1 MKNIVKKIY
10 AVLAIIALG
19 VTMSSC
25 SDWLNYT
32 PKDKQSEEQQF
43 ATKSGIYAAVN
54 GIYNQMSTSDLY
66 GKNLSYEFIDIL
78 GQRYEVNQTDET
90 GYAKYCRAL
99 VAYDY
104 TESTVESTI
113 AAIWSKAYH
122 VIMNINVV
130 LKNLDADQAADGSH
144 VLTEDDYKMLRGE
157 MLACRA
163 MLHFD
168 MLRLFGPA
176 CTLSPEGRGIPYN
189 ESTDTQILP
198 ILTVS
203 DVLNN
208 YIIRDI
214 EDAKT
219 LLAATDPVIE
229 FGPRAEYGEDSDD
242 NSKRYRQLRLN
253 YYAVTLLAARAYQW
267 GGNNAE
273 AYNNAIALVEDANV
287 QKYFP
292 PVDAGTLLGNTTTPD
307 RMFTTECLFGFY
319 NDDRGLIYDYHFGQ
333 ENSGRSL
340 LVPRA
345 GYVDEQLFSGADVGD
360 YRYQSQWENGTTLD
374 GDATK
379 RFLKYKD
386 IADENRDVVSGS
398 TSDENEILKAQK
410 FYGTFCSAMKLSEAY
425 YIASETAM
433 ALGKELQGWIL
444 LNEMRKRR
452 GVPELDPSYDYVDV
466 MTKEYIREYIGEGQV
481 FFYFKRLNKS
491 FDNVYN
497 GQKRIE
503 IAIMPPF
510 IYSDKEEVS
519 EEKKMQRYT
528 LPLPKSETD
537 NR

>member
-1 MKNIVKKIY
+1 M
-10 AVLAIIALG
+10 
-19 VTMSSC
+19 
-25 SDWLNYT
+25 
-32 PKDKQSEEQQF
+32 
-43 ATKSGIYAAVN
+43 
-54 GIYNQMSTSDLY
+54 
-66 GKNLSYEFIDIL
+66 
-78 GQRYEVNQTDET
+78 
-90 GYAKYCRAL
+90 
-99 VAYDY
+99 
-104 TESTVESTI
+104 
-113 AAIWSKAYH
+113 
-122 VIMNINVV
+122 
-130 LKNLDADQAADGSH
+130 
-144 VLTEDDYKMLRGE
+144 
-157 MLACRA
+157 
-163 MLHFD
+163 
-168 MLRLFGPA
+168 
-176 CTLSPEGRGIPYN
+176 
-189 ESTDTQILP
+189 
-198 ILTVS
+198 
-203 DVLNN
+203 
-208 YIIRDI
+208 
-214 EDAKT
+214 
-219 LLAATDPVIE
+219 
-229 FGPRAEYGEDSDD
+229 
-242 NSKRYRQLRLN
+242 
-253 YYAVTLLAARAYQW
+253 
-267 GGNNAE
+267 
-273 AYNNAIALVEDANV
+273 EDANV

-452 GVPELDPSYDYVDV
+452 GVPELDPSYDYSDV